1 MPQPDRIGE
10 TTIRR
15 SLDRQRVLALAE
27 ARFDP
32 IFRAYDEHV
41 RRWELAADGLA
52 LAMACDGLAA
62 TALHVATGAADETV
76 GFTVNILQPPLNVF
90 LAGDAGQG
98 TITGRVFTEG
108 VQTAAASRLF
118 VESWRPATGPV
129 QSSMDVSGLDLFR
142 IFEDYYERSE
152 QLPARFF
159 SLGGDHYGLVRALP
173 DGGRERVQE
182 MSAAEAIALF
192 QSPLDPL
199 DERSIRF
206 HCGCTPEKI
215 LHVLRQ
221 MFGDRPG
228 ELFGTAAG
236 VEAFCPRCGARW
248 WIQRSVFESKEDRA
262 GPPSSG

>member
-1 MPQPDRIGE
+1 MPHTDRIGE

-27 ARFDP
+27 GRFEP

-41 RRWELAADGLA
+41 RRWELASDGLG

-62 TALHVATGAADETV
+62 TALHVASRPPQETV
-76 GFTVNILQPPLNVF
+76 GFTVNIHHPPLNIF
-90 LAGDAGQG
+90 LTGDTSQG

-108 VQTAAASRLF
+108 VRTAPSSRLF
-118 VESWRPATGPV
+118 VELYRPETGAV
-129 QSSMDVSGLDLFR
+129 QSSLDVTGLDVFR
-142 IFEDYYERSE
+142 IFEDYYARSE

-173 DGGRERVQE
+173 DGGRELVE
-182 MSAAEAIALF
+182 DLSPAEAVALF

-199 DERSIRF
+199 EERVIRF

-215 LHVLRQ
+215 LHVLQQ
-221 MFGDRPG
+221 MFADRER
-228 ELFGTAAG
+228 ELFGEASG

-248 WIQRSVFESKEDRA
+248 WIERRDFEERHA
-262 GPPSSG
+262 